1 MGKTENTL
9 SDQTTKVALVDTLS
23 KTDKILYIVILGMLT
38 AFGPICTDIYLPAL
52 PAITQD
58 LLTDPSTVQLSLTSS
73 FLGLAIGQIFVGPIS
88 DAYGRKGPLLAS
100 LILFTLTSAGCA
112 LAPNI
117 WVLIVLRF
125 FQGFAGSG
133 GLVLSRSMAC
143 DMFSADKLTRFMAM
157 LMTIN
162 SLAPIFGPIIGSFII
177 SVGSWHL
184 LFWFLALW
192 GVMLFL
198 ASTFKVQDTL
208 SVEKREAH
216 LKEAIFDMFRQLVNK
231 PFLILCLSMAFIMG
245 GFFSYLAAS
254 PFVFQSIYGYSAF
267 GYSIIFAINA
277 FIISLCAQLS
287 GRLSRRLG
295 DPLIVKIS
303 CSVMLL
309 SAMAM
314 IFIALIKPQ
323 SSIPAFVAL
332 TCFVALLGASQTS
345 GFGIVMSARTG
356 GAGSASGIFGVLGFL
371 LGALLSPL
379 VGLLGETSMLP
390 LALCMFISALFS
402 YILFVLGLKLKQS
415 SKTK

>member
-1 MGKTENTL
+1 M
-9 SDQTTKVALVDTLS
+9 
-23 KTDKILYIVILGMLT
+23 IMYM
-38 AFGPICTDIYLPAL
+38 
-52 PAITQD
+52 
-58 LLTDPSTVQLSLTSS
+58 
-73 FLGLAIGQIFVGPIS
+73 
-88 DAYGRKGPLLAS
+88 
-100 LILFTLTSAGCA
+100 
-112 LAPNI
+112 
-117 WVLIVLRF
+117 
-125 FQGFAGSG
+125 
-133 GLVLSRSMAC
+133 
-143 DMFSADKLTRFMAM
+143 
-157 LMTIN
+157 
-162 SLAPIFGPIIGSFII
+162 
-177 SVGSWHL
+177 
-184 LFWFLALW
+184 
-192 GVMLFL
+192 
-198 ASTFKVQDTL
+198 
-208 SVEKREAH
+208 
-216 LKEAIFDMFRQLVNK
+216 K

-314 IFIALIKPQ
+314 IFIALIKSQ

-371 LGALLSPL
+371 LGALMSPL